1 MLRTMGLVFVS
12 LLFLASM
19 ASAQPIEELKRQLD
33 ETREQIKK
41 QQEIIESQKAK
52 IEALEKAVA
61 ERIPPAVAEREF
73 LLRESIERGKKIYAG
88 KGCIECHGEEGQ
100 GGKGPVLKG
109 VTLKYGEEFLA
120 LSVTNSAIS
129 HGPKP
134 LMPAFTELQA
144 DEVRDVV
151 NFLATFVPG
160 RENQERLERGK
171 RLWNKLGCLQCHG
184 LKGEG
189 GVTGPALIGITKKYK
204 YDWVRICI
212 TTPAVHHGRKTEMP
226 AFSEVPFMDVEAV
239 IDFMNTF

>member
-1 MLRTMGLVFVS
+1 MARTIGLFLVF
-12 LLFLASM
+12 LFSTGTL
-19 ASAQPIEELKRQLD
+19 SAQPTEELKRQLD

-41 QQEIIESQKAK
+41 QQEIIEGQKVK
-52 IEALEKAVA
+52 IEALEKALR
-61 ERIPPAVAEREF
+61 ERIPPEMVELE
-73 LLRESIERGKKIYAG
+73 LLQRESIERGKKVYSS

-100 GGKGPVLKG
+100 GGKGPALKG
-109 VTLKYGEEFLA
+109 VTLKYGEEFLV

-144 DEVRDVV
+144 DEVRDVI

-160 RENQERLERGK
+160 RENQERIERGK